1 MRVEPYRLCRLKIV
15 NGKVFIPVTI
25 LWKKLSEECGHSAG
39 TIGWNRRGVF
49 LSIEE
54 SDVRG
59 QLPFRKRCSCRKLRL
74 ILS

>member
-1 MRVEPYRLCRLKIV
+1 MRVEPCRLCRLKIV

-39 TIGWNRRGVF
+39 TIGWNRHGVF

-54 SDVRG
+54 SMLEDNY
-59 QLPFRKRCSCRKLRL
+59 PFVSAVA
-74 ILS
+74 IGN